1 MDKIKEQMINCICR
15 IKIGKQGTGFF
26 IKFKDRNN
34 NFIKV
39 LMTNYHILGID
50 ILNKDNDR
58 ILYYIYNNK
67 SKEEDHTI
75 LDLKDR
81 RKYFNE
87 ILDITIIEIKERD
100 GINENQ
106 YSELEEDINF
116 KTSIEEEKKILN
128 INTKIIVYMPLDFL
142 KEENLLFH
150 SEILMAVLAII
161 KLFLLTHVIQN
172 LDHLDLLLF
181 L

>member
-1 MDKIKEQMINCICR
+1 M
-15 IKIGKQGTGFF
+15 
-26 IKFKDRNN
+26 
-34 NFIKV
+34 
-39 LMTNYHILGID
+39 
-50 ILNKDNDR
+50 
-58 ILYYIYNNK
+58 
-67 SKEEDHTI
+67 
-75 LDLKDR
+75 KDR

-106 YSELEEDINF
+106 YLELEEDINF

-128 INTKIIVYMPLDFL
+128 INTKIILYMPLDFL

-172 LDHLDLLLF
+172 LDHLDLPLF